1 MAELIWDGK
10 YDAHGNKRAPVRI
23 ELPFQTVETVNES
36 AQERQRTL
44 ELSSSGNDPE
54 WRNRLIWGD
63 KKYVLP
69 SLLPEFA
76 GKVDL
81 IYIDPPFDTG
91 ADFSFSAAIPQHDD
105 GTDGEQ
111 TFLKEPSILEQK
123 AYRDTWGFG
132 LESYL
137 RWFYDAAVLLRDLLA
152 DDGSLYV
159 HLDWHIG
166 HYAKAVL
173 DEVLGK
179 EAFDS
184 EIIWKSTSAHANNRT
199 YGNIHQT
206 ILFYSKGGR
215 TEKFNTQFVPYDPDY
230 VDQYYRYKDP
240 DGRRFMSGDLVGHTG
255 VNPVYEWRGITRPWR
270 FPKHRLDEL
279 DSAGKIFWTKNKF
292 PRLKRYL
299 DESKGMPAQ
308 SIWADKEAQYLVS
321 WSTEG
326 LGYATQKSEALLER
340 IVKASSNEGDLV
352 LDCFCGSGTTAAVA
366 EKLNRR
372 WIACDLGRFAIH
384 TTRKR
389 LLDIPGV
396 KPFVVQNLGKYERQQ
411 WQVAEFAVSTSVDA
425 SSENALQRQSKL
437 RAEKGSFDS
446 ATASH
451 SRSSRSAQDDR
462 ARGRAQD
469 GSALREQREREAA
482 YRKFILELY
491 HATPVS
497 GHVWLHGM
505 KAGRMVHVAAVD
517 APVTRAD
524 VNAIAAEVWKA
535 AGKGPNSPQK
545 PAVDVLGWEFALE
558 INETAKEIAAQARV
572 DAAFKKIPR
581 EVLEKKAVEQGD
593 VHFFELGA
601 LSVDAKVKK
610 RELTLK
616 LSDFVIPLDDV
627 PAEVRS
633 AIKHWSQ
640 MVDYWAVDW
649 DFKDDTFH
657 NQWQSYRTRKNLKL
671 ELSVKHEYLEPGN
684 YVVVV
689 KVIDILGNDTTK
701 TLSVEI

>member
-1 MAELIWDGK
+1 M
-10 YDAHGNKRAPVRI
+10 
-23 ELPFQTVETVNES
+23 
-36 AQERQRTL
+36 
-44 ELSSSGNDPE
+44 
-54 WRNRLIWGD
+54 
-63 KKYVLP
+63 
-69 SLLPEFA
+69 
-76 GKVDL
+76 
-81 IYIDPPFDTG
+81 
-91 ADFSFSAAIPQHDD
+91 
-105 GTDGEQ
+105 
-111 TFLKEPSILEQK
+111 
-123 AYRDTWGFG
+123 
-132 LESYL
+132 
-137 RWFYDAAVLLRDLLA
+137 
-152 DDGSLYV
+152 
-159 HLDWHIG
+159 HLDWHVG
-166 HYAKAVL
+166 HYAKLIL
-173 DEVLGK
+173 DEIFGPEMFRNDITWWYRKWSRGHRQFLRNH
-179 EAFDS
+179 DS
-184 EIIWKSTSAHANNRT
+184 L
-199 YGNIHQT
+199 
-206 ILFYSKGGR
+206 LFYAMSETQTFNIQRVPLAESTIKRFGGKRQEFADEAR
-215 TEKFNTQFVPYDPDY
+215 TRKIVSEEESQGAFMPDVWDINSIPAHSSEKV
-230 VDQYYRYKDP
+230 
-240 DGRRFMSGDLVGHTG
+240 
-255 VNPVYEWRGITRPWR
+255 
-270 FPKHRLDEL
+270 
-279 DSAGKIFWTKNKF
+279 
-292 PRLKRYL
+292 
-299 DESKGMPAQ
+299 
-308 SIWADKEAQYLVS
+308 
-321 WSTEG
+321 
-326 LGYATQKSEALLER
+326 GYATQKPEALLDR
-340 IVKASSNEGDLV
+340 IIKASSNEYSLV

-389 LLDIPGV
+389 LLGIPGV

-411 WQVAEFAVSTSVDA
+411 WQVAEFPS
-425 SSENALQRQSKL
+425 NGK
-437 RAEKGSFDS
+437 
-446 ATASH
+446 
-451 SRSSRSAQDDR
+451 DR
-462 ARGRAQD
+462 
-469 GSALREQREREAA
+469 LEEQREREAA

-497 GHVWLHGM
+497 GHVWLHGI

-601 LSVDAKVKK
+601 LSVEAKTKK

-671 ELSVKHEYLEPGN
+671 ELSKEHEYAEPGN
-684 YVVVV
+684 YTVVV

-701 TLSVEI
+701 TLQVEIK